1 MSDEALRTAASG
13 LAAAARR
20 FENSANNVANAG
32 TVGRVGATEG
42 SEQAFQPQ
50 DIQEVATPGGG
61 VATVSVRRDP
71 ATQTVFAPESPLANG
86 QGLVEAPNVDLGE
99 ELVNQIAA
107 EAAFSANAAV
117 IRSVDEQQDE
127 LLDIL
132 S

>member
-13 LAAAARR
+13 LAAASRA
-20 FENSANNVANAG
+20 FQNSANNVANAG
-32 TVGRVGATEG
+32 TVGRVGATDP

-50 DIQEVATPGGG
+50 DIQQVTTPGGG
-61 VATVSVRRDP
+61 VGTVAVTRDP
-71 ATQTVFAPESPLANG
+71 ATQTVFAPGSPLANDR
-86 QGLVEAPNVDLGE
+86 GLVDAPNVDLGE
-99 ELVNQIAA
+99 ELVSQIAA

>member
-13 LAAAARR
+13 LAAASRA
-20 FENSANNVANAG
+20 FQNSANNVANAG
-32 TVGRVGATEG
+32 TVGRVDATDP
-42 SEQAFQPQ
+42 SEEAFEPR
-50 DIQEVATPGGG
+50 DIQQVTTPGGG

-71 ATQTVFAPESPLANG
+71 ATQTVFAPGSPLAND
-86 QGLVEAPNVDLGE
+86 QGLVAAPNVDLGE

-127 LLDIL
+127 LLDIV

>member
-13 LAAAARR
+13 LAAAARQ
-20 FENSANNVANAG
+20 FSNSASNVANAG
-32 TVGRVGATEG
+32 TVGRVGAE
-42 SEQAFQPQ
+42 SPADEAFQPQ
-50 DIQEVATPGGG
+50 DIQQTTTPGGG
-61 VATVSVRRDP
+61 VRTVATRRDP
-71 ATQTVFAPESPLANG
+71 ATQTVFAPGSPLANDR
-86 QGLVEAPNVDLGE
+86 GLVEAPNVDLGE
-99 ELVNQIAA
+99 ELVTQIAA

>member
-13 LAAAARR
+13 LAAASRA
-20 FENSANNVANAG
+20 FQNSANNVANAG
-32 TVGRVGATEG
+32 TVGRVGATDP

-50 DIQEVATPGGG
+50 DIQQVTTPGGG
-61 VATVSVRRDP
+61 VGTVSVTRDP
-71 ATQTVFAPESPLANG
+71 ATQTVFAPGSPLANDR
-86 QGLVEAPNVDLGE
+86 GLVDAPNVDLGE
-99 ELVNQIAA
+99 ELVSQIAA